1 MKIFAVYARVHL
13 TQKPDWLD
21 DFRSKYDEP
30 YEYHVT
36 LKQPCV
42 IKDEL
47 VPELK
52 IKLTN
57 FFSNLKTPNN
67 KIRLTFDSLN
77 VPMVTPDDICIM
89 INATKIDEIKE
100 LQKSVL
106 LTLSEYN
113 QYLDIKY
120 KAYEE
125 NFQPHITIGRK
136 LNQQAYSLASKE
148 LKDNYL
154 CEGIITQVVL
164 GVVQNDNPT
173 EANNP
178 NNQTVYNL

>member
-1 MKIFAVYARVHL
+1 MKIFAVYAKVEL

-21 DFRSKYDEP
+21 DFRAKYDEP

-42 IKDEL
+42 IEEDL
-47 VPELK
+47 VSE
-52 IKLTN
+52 IKAKLNT
-57 FFSNLKTPNN
+57 FFSNLKTPNHR
-67 KIRLTFDSLN
+67 ILLTFDSLN
-77 VPMVTPDDICIM
+77 VPMNVPDDICIM
-89 INATKIDEIKE
+89 INATKVDEIYK

-106 LTLSEYN
+106 STLTEYN
-113 QYLDIKY
+113 SYLDIKY

-125 NFQPHITIGRK
+125 NFNPHITIGRK
-136 LNQQAYSLASKE
+136 LNQQSYAMASKE
-148 LKDNYL
+148 LKDNYI
-154 CEGIITQVVL
+154 CEGTITQVVL

-173 EANNP
+173 EANDP

>member
-1 MKIFAVYARVHL
+1 MKIFAVYAKVEL
-13 TQKPDWLD
+13 TKKPNWLD

-42 IKDEL
+42 IEEDL
-47 VPELK
+47 IPE
-52 IKLTN
+52 IKAKLNT
-57 FFSNLKTPNN
+57 FFSNLKTPNH
-67 KIRLTFDSLN
+67 KMVLTFNSLN
-77 VPMVTPDDICIM
+77 VPMVSPDDICIM
-89 INATKIDEIKE
+89 INATKVDEIKE
-100 LQKSVL
+100 LQKNILS
-106 LTLSEYN
+106 TLSEYN
-113 QYLDIKY
+113 SYLDIKY

-136 LNQQAYSLASKE
+136 LDQQSYAMASKE
-148 LKDNYL
+148 LKDDYI
-154 CEGIITQVVL
+154 CEGVITQIIL

-173 EANNP
+173 EANDP